1 MSLSSSWRADLPYE
15 FRRASLGRDE
25 IEEYSPVVV
34 LQVGQVVGE
43 IGEVVADASLQI
55 LADAMIDRR
64 QCAAAALIKVR
75 ELKRSHL
82 GQAVPLAEE
91 PPVHTQDRELRG
103 IFEEIRVHA
112 IQALLSQSVGV
123 LA

>member
-1 MSLSSSWRADLPYE
+1 MSFSTSWRAALRCE
-15 FRRASLGRDE
+15 LTRASPGRDE
-25 IEEYSPVVV
+25 IEEYPPVVV

-64 QCAAAALIKVR
+64 QRAAAALIKVR

-91 PPVHTQDRELRG
+91 SPVHTQDHELRR
-103 IFEEIRVHA
+103 ILEEIRVHA
-112 IQALLSQSVGV
+112 IQALLAQ
-123 LA
+123 

>member
-1 MSLSSSWRADLPYE
+1 MSFSTSWRVTLRCE
-15 FRRASLGRDE
+15 LRRASLGSDE

-64 QCAAAALIKVR
+64 
-75 ELKRSHL
+75 
-82 GQAVPLAEE
+82 
-91 PPVHTQDRELRG
+91 
-103 IFEEIRVHA
+103 
-112 IQALLSQSVGV
+112 
-123 LA
+123 